1 MKAFRLLKLDYLRR
15 SLLKLIRQ
23 GLSFFQLQMKVV
35 YEGAILAPMVRI
47 GTLPTRLLCLRHHA
61 KLVYSEE
68 IIDHRLVNCKRFDM
82 GTHIDYKLSEVDS
95 PVFQVL
101 V

>member
-1 MKAFRLLKLDYLRR
+1 M
-15 SLLKLIRQ
+15 
-23 GLSFFQLQMKVV
+23 VV

-101 V
+101 SQQSYVSNFTRPAQKKKTK